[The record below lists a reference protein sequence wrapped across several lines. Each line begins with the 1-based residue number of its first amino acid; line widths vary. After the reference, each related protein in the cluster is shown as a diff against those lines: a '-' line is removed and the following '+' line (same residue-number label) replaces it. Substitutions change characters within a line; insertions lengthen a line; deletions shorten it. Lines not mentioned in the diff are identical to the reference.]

1 MVPNVRRVLARNYT
15 RIYLD
20 LEVSYS
26 PPSSHHEHGLYS
38 KRSILLSVYFELLLD
53 PTPRLVIILL
63 TTPLCYSGTMLA
75 PSFPPIQGQA
85 WPPAKKHPRWKGM
98 IQPLHAELLDLNC
111 HQSYAGCMMNGWWHI
126 GPHPTKG
133 NVRIYQLWAWVLL
146 WHGVGFDTK
155 SIYSLSR
162 DWQANLFILS

>member
-98 IQPLHAELLDLNC
+98 IQPLHAELLDAKLPSELCRLHDEWVMTYWPSPNEGKR
-111 HQSYAGCMMNGWWHI
+111 AHI
-126 GPHPTKG
+126 PTLSLG
-133 NVRIYQLWAWVLL
+133 AFMAW
-146 WHGVGFDTK
+146 
-155 SIYSLSR
+155 SR
-162 DWQANLFILS
+162 FRHKVYI